1 MEELDDLVDGECHVV
16 GVLERVIGSLDG
28 DELDDVV
35 LGERFGVF
43 EGDHLVFRAVQDQHI
58 VGEVEVLVVER
69 AEGLEVVEEGLVD
82 FHLALEADL
91 DFLALR
97 ELCLVG
103 VWDAAVHR
111 LIHVD
116 GRAAQRNLAEGVAD
130 FDEVAQRQVAAEA
143 RRVDADVF
151 CLQLALGVFGDDGQ
165 VGQAFADR
173 QFLARV
179 HAVAG
184 PVKGDDAPALVL
196 GSQVLA
202 EVRRAGRFLVAA
214 EAMRDDGDVVEGPRR
229 LVACAADELAA
240 DAEPLLVDI
249 KMLFPD

>member
-16 GVLERVIGSLDG
+16 GVLERVVGSLDG

-43 EGDHLVFRAVQDQHI
+43 EGDHLILRAVQDHHR

-91 DFLALR
+91 DFLSLL
-97 ELCLVG
+97 ELCLVSI
-103 VWDAAVHR
+103 WDAAVHR
-111 LIHVD
+111 LVHVD

-130 FDEVAQRQVAAEA
+130 LDEVAQCQVAAEA
-143 RRVDADVF
+143 RRVDADILG
-151 CLQLALGVFGDDGQ
+151 LQLALGVFGDDGQ
-165 VGQAFADR
+165 VGQALADR

-184 PVKGDDAPALVL
+184 PVKGDDAPAL
-196 GSQVLA
+196 
-202 EVRRAGRFLVAA
+202 
-214 EAMRDDGDVVEGPRR
+214 
-229 LVACAADELAA
+229 EL
-240 DAEPLLVDI
+240 
-249 KMLFPD
+249 